1 MAAVWLA
8 CWRPSVT
15 AKPTVQVLDDALVRW
30 LSGRH
35 QAVLV
40 TLRADGSPQSSN
52 VAVAFRGPTAHISV
66 TATRAKT
73 RNLRRDPRAVL
84 HVLGGS
90 FGQYAALAVRAH
102 LGPASTRPADAAG
115 QDLLRLYE
123 AITGQPHPDPE
134 EFYHAMVAE
143 RRLLLTLIPESATT
157 WGV

>member
-1 MAAVWLA
+1 MNLA
-8 CWRPSVT
+8 GM
-15 AKPTVQVLDDALVRW
+15 LDDALVRW
-30 LSGRH
+30 LSDRH

-52 VAVAFRGPTAHISV
+52 VAVVFRGSTGYVSV

-90 FGQYAALAVRAH
+90 FGQYAALAVRAS
-102 LGPASTRPADAAG
+102 LGPVSTRPSDAAG

-123 AITGQPHPDPE
+123 TITGQPHPDPE
-134 EFYHAMVAE
+134 EFFHAMVAE
-143 RRLLLTLIPESATT
+143 RRLLLTLTAESATT
-157 WGV
+157 WGL